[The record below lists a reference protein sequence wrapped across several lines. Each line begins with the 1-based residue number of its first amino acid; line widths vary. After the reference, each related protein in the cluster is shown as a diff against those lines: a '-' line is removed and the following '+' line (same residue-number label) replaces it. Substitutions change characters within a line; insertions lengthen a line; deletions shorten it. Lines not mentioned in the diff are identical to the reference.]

1 MLFLGRHDYSMDE
14 RGRIPM
20 PPRYREALM
29 HGIVLTEGTPDRCL
43 RAYPMDEFEKTAAN
57 YMSSPITTAEGRLLR
72 RNFFSAAHDTEL
84 DRQGRVLIPANLRTF
99 AGLTGQ
105 VVISGAAEAIEIWDA
120 AAYATKLAEE
130 EAAYRQTLG
139 AGE

>member
-57 YMSSPITTAEGRLLR
+57 YMSSPITTSEGRLLR

-84 DRQGRVLIPANLRTF
+84 DRQGRVLIPANLRSLRRPQRPGDHF
-99 AGLTGQ
+99 
-105 VVISGAAEAIEIWDA
+105 
-120 AAYATKLAEE
+120 
-130 EAAYRQTLG
+130 RRR
-139 AGE
+139 

>member
-14 RGRIPM
+14 RGRVPM

-29 HGIVLTEGTPDRCL
+29 HGLVLTEGTPDRCL
-43 RAYPMDEFEKTAAN
+43 RAYPTAEFERAAAN
-57 YMSSPITTAEGRLLR
+57 FTASPITTNEGRLLR

-84 DRQGRVLIPANLRTF
+84 DRQGRVLIPATLRQF

-105 VVISGAAEAIEIWDA
+105 VVVSGAGEAIELWDA
-120 AAYATKLAEE
+120 ATYAAQLAEE
-130 EAAYRQTLG
+130 ERIYRQTLG